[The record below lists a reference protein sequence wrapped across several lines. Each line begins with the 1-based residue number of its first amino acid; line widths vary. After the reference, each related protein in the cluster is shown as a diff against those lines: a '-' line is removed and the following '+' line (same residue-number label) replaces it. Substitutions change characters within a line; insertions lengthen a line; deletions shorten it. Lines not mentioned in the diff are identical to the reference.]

1 MNQRDARRL
10 ERKVSRIYRRVDR
23 VVSQMGPECG
33 ACGNC
38 CYFDKDFVLYASSP
52 EVWYLLRKAEA
63 PSALVPGRCPYH
75 GPPLCRVWEYRPL
88 GCRTYFCDRARRV
101 ELEDIHN
108 KALQILKRAS
118 AEEGLGWRYA
128 PMLELLE
135 EQV

>member
-1 MNQRDARRL
+1 
-10 ERKVSRIYRRVDR
+10 
-23 VVSQMGPECG
+23 MGPECG

-38 CYFDKDFVLYASSP
+38 CYFDQDFVLYASSP
-52 EVWYLLRKAEA
+52 EVWYLLRKAEE
-63 PSALVPGRCPYH
+63 PSDLVPERCPYH

-108 KALQILKRAS
+108 KALQILKRTS